1 MIGLSS
7 GKVVGYSTRTKRCAL
22 CEAAKRN
29 GKEPRSHDCRMNW
42 TASSKSMEPDVAV
55 ELVKG
60 AISAGAQVSVMVGDE
75 DSATI
80 KKVRESVTHEVDKWS
95 DITHAKRS
103 FGSHLY
109 SLQPQHK
116 GILSTKV
123 INHFLKCFGYALS
136 QNKDNVDGLEKN
148 LKAIVPHA
156 FGKHNKCDSSWC
168 GFLKSPTTYKHKSL
182 PRGKD
187 LKGEKLEEDLNAVVD
202 IFVQNSEKLAPLGSS
217 QSNEALNNPIG
228 SKAPKIRHYGGSESN
243 DFRVACAVSQK
254 NVGYSYVAKVSI
266 SFK

>member
-1 MIGLSS
+1 M
-7 GKVVGYSTRTKRCAL
+7 
-22 CEAAKRN
+22 
-29 GKEPRSHDCRMNW
+29 
-42 TASSKSMEPDVAV
+42 
-55 ELVKG
+55 
-60 AISAGAQVSVMVGDE
+60 
-75 DSATI
+75 
-80 KKVRESVTHEVDKWS
+80 
-95 DITHAKRS
+95 
-103 FGSHLY
+103 
-109 SLQPQHK
+109 
-116 GILSTKV
+116 
-123 INHFLKCFGYALS
+123 KCFGYALS

-187 LKGEKLEEDLNAVVD
+187 LTGEKLEEDLNAVVD

-217 QSNEALNNPIG
+217 QSNEALNNTIG
-228 SKAPKIRHYGGSESN
+228 SKAPKIRHYGGSQSN

-266 SFK
+266 SFKWPHICDYIKENNIIAYSATTRTEATNGTIFLLLFLQNILSIYPLKT

>member
-109 SLQPQHK
+109 SLQPQHE

-187 LKGEKLEEDLNAVVD
+187 
-202 IFVQNSEKLAPLGSS
+202 
-217 QSNEALNNPIG
+217 
-228 SKAPKIRHYGGSESN
+228 
-243 DFRVACAVSQK
+243 
-254 NVGYSYVAKVSI
+254 
-266 SFK
+266 

>member
-1 MIGLSS
+1 M
-7 GKVVGYSTRTKRCAL
+7 
-22 CEAAKRN
+22 
-29 GKEPRSHDCRMNW
+29 
-42 TASSKSMEPDVAV
+42 
-55 ELVKG
+55 
-60 AISAGAQVSVMVGDE
+60 GAQVSVMVGDE

-266 SFK
+266 SFT

>member
-1 MIGLSS
+1 M
-7 GKVVGYSTRTKRCAL
+7 
-22 CEAAKRN
+22 
-29 GKEPRSHDCRMNW
+29 
-42 TASSKSMEPDVAV
+42 
-55 ELVKG
+55 
-60 AISAGAQVSVMVGDE
+60 
-75 DSATI
+75 
-80 KKVRESVTHEVDKWS
+80 RESLTHEVVKWS

-103 FGSHLY
+103 FGSLLY

-136 QNKDNVDGLEKN
+136 HDGLEKN

-156 FGKHNKCDSSWC
+156 FGKHNKFDRSWC

-187 LKGEKLEEDLNAVVD
+187 LKGEKLEEDLNAVAD
-202 IFVQNSEKLAPLGSS
+202 IFVQNSEKLAPLGSN
-217 QSNEALNNPIG
+217 QSNEALNNTIG

-266 SFK
+266 SFT